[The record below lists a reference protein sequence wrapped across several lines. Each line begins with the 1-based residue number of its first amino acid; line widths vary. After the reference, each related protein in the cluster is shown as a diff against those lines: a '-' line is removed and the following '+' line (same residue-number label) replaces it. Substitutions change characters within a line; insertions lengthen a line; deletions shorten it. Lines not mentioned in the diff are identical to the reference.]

1 MTINTILYYEDN
13 DPWEEIIKEAS
24 DEKLRELLRIYL
36 RFGADKEAEAVK
48 QEIEARERAGKQ
60 N

>member
-1 MTINTILYYEDN
+1 MTLFTIQNDN

-24 DEKLRELLRIYL
+24 DDKLRELLRIYL
-36 RFGADKEAEAVK
+36 RFGEDDKAEAVK
-48 QEIEARERAGKQ
+48 QEIESRERAGRA